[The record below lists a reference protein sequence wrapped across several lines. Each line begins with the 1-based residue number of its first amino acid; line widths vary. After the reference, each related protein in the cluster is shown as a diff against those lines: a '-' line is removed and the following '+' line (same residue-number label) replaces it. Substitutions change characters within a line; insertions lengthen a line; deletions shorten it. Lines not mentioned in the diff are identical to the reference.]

1 MPSNSNQY
9 QVHAPEGFGSS
20 PYASP
25 WQFPTNYEGSP
36 YGTTSQFLSVYG
48 GNPFA
53 GAWQSPS
60 NYGGAFTTPSLQ
72 GSPYPSSWSAPSG
85 YGGTSYSFNS
95 PWDVPSGNVPSTW
108 QGDMSTWGGGPSP
121 WSDLGFGS
129 FQDLIRYAQAQ
140 RAQAFNKK
148 MSIQDIYEEKNR
160 RLQTYLQEQREAEE
174 MKRLMK
180 QLEAQKYAQML
191 QFMQGMAGG
200 GW

>member
-1 MPSNSNQY
+1 MPNNNQQNEY
-9 QVHAPEGFGSS
+9 QVASGGFGGNPS
-20 PYASP
+20 ASP
-25 WQFPTNYEGSP
+25 WEFPT
-36 YGTTSQFLSVYG
+36 
-48 GNPFA
+48 
-53 GAWQSPS
+53 
-60 NYGGAFTTPSLQ
+60 NYGGAFTVPQYQ
-72 GSPYPSSWSAPSG
+72 GSSGYGNTPWNVPSG
-85 YGGTSYSFNS
+85 YGQSSYPSTYQSSGGYGSAYNS
-95 PWDVPSGNVPSTW
+95 PWSVPSGNVPSTW

-140 RAQAFNKK
+140 RENAFRSK